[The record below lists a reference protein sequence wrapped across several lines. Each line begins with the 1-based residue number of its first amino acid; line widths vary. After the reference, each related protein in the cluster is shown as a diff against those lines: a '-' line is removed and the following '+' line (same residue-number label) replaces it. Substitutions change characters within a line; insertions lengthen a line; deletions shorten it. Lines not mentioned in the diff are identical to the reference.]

1 MIFSRWYFCKK
12 KDKKKFSLSK
22 ERRAV
27 TVYQGNHCPSS
38 MKSPEQLS
46 QSDWVPWLENRE
58 LLANTMAMAEEKV
71 KKQNNIETMTLH
83 MHYTSWYISLPF
95 CAQLQCEMTKLKI
108 LSRTWTHDGAFL
120 FSPWT
125 VRRPYKSSSPI
136 VWLHQTD
143 WIGIIAKKFKRL
155 GSHFFKW
162 RFSWCCRRGCL
173 SSLR

>member
-1 MIFSRWYFCKK
+1 
-12 KDKKKFSLSK
+12 
-22 ERRAV
+22 
-27 TVYQGNHCPSS
+27 

-108 LSRTWTHDGAFL
+108 LSRT
-120 FSPWT
+120 
-125 VRRPYKSSSPI
+125 
-136 VWLHQTD
+136 
-143 WIGIIAKKFKRL
+143 
-155 GSHFFKW
+155 
-162 RFSWCCRRGCL
+162 
-173 SSLR
+173 